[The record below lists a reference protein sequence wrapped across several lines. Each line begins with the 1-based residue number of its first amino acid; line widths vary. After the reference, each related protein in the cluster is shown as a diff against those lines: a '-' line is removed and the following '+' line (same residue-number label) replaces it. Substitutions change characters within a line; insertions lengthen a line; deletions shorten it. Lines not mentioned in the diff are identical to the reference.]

1 MFTQEEIDAEPSEVR
16 KFLMRDRNEKEERD
30 AKRLRFTLKWGI
42 AGVCLPVF
50 LVLGLA
56 FKPWYTVDPGYV
68 GVVTQFGAVQPD
80 VLLSGLHGRIPVRDS
95 IHQVYVGTNRVDEKL
110 AASSND
116 KQVVTVDFVLN
127 YHVTPGAAVKVF
139 RDLGNDEVNRVIYP
153 SMVEAAKATVSQFDT
168 NALVTQRDIVN
179 TKIGEAVR
187 AKLAPYGIAV
197 DGTSLLNIDFSK
209 QYNDAIEAA
218 AAAQQR
224 AIQAQNE
231 VRQATFDAQ
240 KKVVQ
245 SEADVQVAQ
254 NQAKANDILGK
265 SLAENPSILEKL
277 RIQTWDGHYP
287 QTMLGGGIPMI
298 QLGGNK

>member
-1 MFTQEEIDAEPSEVR
+1 MFTQEEIDGEASPAR
-16 KFLMRDRNEKEERD
+16 KAMMQERNERERREK
-30 AKRLRFTLKWGI
+30 ARLRSTIRWATFGI
-42 AGVCLPVF
+42 LAPVL

-56 FKPWYTVDPGYV
+56 FKPWYVVDPGYV
-68 GVVTQFGAVQPD
+68 GVVTNFGAVQPD
-80 VLLSGLHGRIPVRDS
+80 VLPSGLHARTPVRDS

-127 YHVTPGAAVKVF
+127 YHVTPAAAVRIF

-179 TKIGEAVR
+179 AKIGEAVR
-187 AKLAPYGIAV
+187 TKLAPYGIAV

-231 VRQATFDAQ
+231 VRQATFEAQ
-240 KKVVQ
+240 KAVVK
-245 SEADVQVAQ
+245 SEADVQVAT
-254 NQAKANDILGK
+254 NQAKANDIIGK
-265 SLAENPSILEKL
+265 SLADNPSILEKL

-287 QTMLGGGIPMI
+287 QYMMGNAIPMI
-298 QLGGNK
+298 QVGGK

>member
-1 MFTQEEIDAEPSEVR
+1 MYSQADIDGEASPARKAMMIDKNRREQEEN
-16 KFLMRDRNEKEERD
+16 DRIWRI
-30 AKRLRFTLKWGI
+30 TKWVG
-42 AGVCLPVF
+42 GSVLFVVF
-50 LVLGLA
+50 LLAFLA

-80 VLLSGLHGRIPVRDS
+80 VLLSGLHGRTPIRDS

-127 YHVTPGAAVKVF
+127 YHVTPSAAVRVF

-168 NALVTQRDIVN
+168 NSLVTQRDLVN
-179 TKIGEAVR
+179 AKIGEAVR

-231 VRQATFDAQ
+231 VKQSQFEAQ
-240 KKVVQ
+240 KRVVQ

-254 NQAKANDILGK
+254 NQARANDILGK
-265 SLAENPSILEKL
+265 SLADNPSILEKL

-287 QTMLGGGIPMI
+287 QYMMGNAIPMI
-298 QLGGNK
+298 QVGGK